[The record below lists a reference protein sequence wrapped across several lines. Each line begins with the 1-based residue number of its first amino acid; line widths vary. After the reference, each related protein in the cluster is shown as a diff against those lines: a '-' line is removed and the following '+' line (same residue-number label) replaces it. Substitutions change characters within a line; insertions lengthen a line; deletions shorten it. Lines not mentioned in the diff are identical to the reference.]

1 MSLIEIR
8 SPQERV
14 RSSCCYIKRTSQ
26 YNYTHFFFQYTLL
39 PERRPEQAWDTE
51 GSVDDEDSAC
61 PGQALEGA
69 WAEGWGAAEEDD
81 QVVVDVE
88 VVEEGGD
95 HDTAEVAAEG
105 GERAVVGEVVHLPL
119 EHPLGVHELAR
130 EVSHH
135 RHEEHW
141 LMEDVGNQDN
151 INDLSFVWR
160 NLKIKH
166 CQSRYSRY

>member
-1 MSLIEIR
+1 M
-8 SPQERV
+8 
-14 RSSCCYIKRTSQ
+14 
-26 YNYTHFFFQYTLL
+26 NYKKIPADHRDVIVPML
-39 PERRPEQAWDTE
+39 PDGRPEQAGHAE
-51 GSVDDEDSAC
+51 GGVDHEDGAG

-69 WAEGWGAAEEDD
+69 VAEGGGAAEEDD

-95 HDTAEVAAEG
+95 HQAAEVAAEG
-105 GERAVVGEVVHLPL
+105 GERAVVGEVAPLPL

-151 INDLSFVWR
+151 INNLSIV
-160 NLKIKH
+160 
-166 CQSRYSRY
+166 

>member
-1 MSLIEIR
+1 M
-8 SPQERV
+8 
-14 RSSCCYIKRTSQ
+14 
-26 YNYTHFFFQYTLL
+26 NYKKIPADHRDIIVSRL
-39 PERRPEQAWDTE
+39 PDGRPEQAGHAE
-51 GSVDDEDSAC
+51 GGVDHEDGAG

-69 WAEGWGAAEEDD
+69 VAEGGGAAEEDD

-88 VVEEGGD
+88 VVEEGG
-95 HDTAEVAAEG
+95 HHQAAEVAAEG

-141 LMEDVGNQDN
+141 LMEDVENQDD
-151 INDLSFVWR
+151 INNLSIV
-160 NLKIKH
+160 
-166 CQSRYSRY
+166 

>member
-1 MSLIEIR
+1 M
-8 SPQERV
+8 
-14 RSSCCYIKRTSQ
+14 
-26 YNYTHFFFQYTLL
+26 NYEKILADHHVVML
-39 PERRPEQAWDTE
+39 PRLPDGRPEQAGHAE
-51 GSVDDEDSAC
+51 GSVDHEDGAG

-69 WAEGWGAAEEDD
+69 VAEGRGAAEEDD

-95 HDTAEVAAEG
+95 HEAAEVAAEG

-119 EHPLGVHELAR
+119 EHPLGVHELAG

-141 LMEDVGNQDN
+141 SIEDVGNQDN
-151 INDLSFVWR
+151 INDL
-160 NLKIKH
+160 
-166 CQSRYSRY
+166 

>member
-1 MSLIEIR
+1 MNSEKILADH
-8 SPQERV
+8 RV
-14 RSSCCYIKRTSQ
+14 IIVPM
-26 YNYTHFFFQYTLL
+26 L
-39 PERRPEQAWDTE
+39 PDGRPEQAGHAE
-51 GSVDDEDSAC
+51 GGVDHEDGAG

-69 WAEGWGAAEEDD
+69 VAEGGGAAEEDD

-95 HDTAEVAAEG
+95 HQAAEVAAEG
-105 GERAVVGEVVHLPL
+105 GERAVVGVVVHLPL

-141 LMEDVGNQDN
+141 LMEDVENQDN
-151 INDLSFVWR
+151 INDQSIVRR
-160 NLKIKH
+160 NSKIKH
-166 CQSRYSRY
+166 CQAK

>member
-1 MSLIEIR
+1 MSYEKILADHRDIIVSR
-8 SPQERV
+8 
-14 RSSCCYIKRTSQ
+14 
-26 YNYTHFFFQYTLL
+26 L
-39 PERRPEQAWDTE
+39 PDGRPEQAGHAE
-51 GSVDDEDSAC
+51 GGVDHEDGAG

-69 WAEGWGAAEEDD
+69 VAEGRGAAEEDD

-95 HDTAEVAAEG
+95 HEAAEVAAEG

-130 EVSHH
+130 EVSTH

-141 LMEDVGNQDN
+141 SIEDVGNQDN
-151 INDLSFVWR
+151 INDL
-160 NLKIKH
+160 
-166 CQSRYSRY
+166 